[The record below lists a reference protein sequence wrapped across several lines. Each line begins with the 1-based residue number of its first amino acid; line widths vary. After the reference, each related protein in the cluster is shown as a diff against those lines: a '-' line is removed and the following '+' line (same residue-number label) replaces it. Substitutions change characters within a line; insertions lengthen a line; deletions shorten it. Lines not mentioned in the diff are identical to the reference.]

1 MELSKAFDTTF
12 HELLVA
18 KLNAYGFSRKALKL
32 IFIYLKSR
40 KKSFK
45 INKIFSSW
53 KKLLC
58 RVPRGSVLGS
68 ILFDVYLN
76 DLFLFLSEIDVCS
89 CVDDTTSF
97 VRHKGIAELSEKFE
111 RNS

>member
-1 MELSKAFDTTF
+1 M
-12 HELLVA
+12 
-18 KLNAYGFSRKALKL
+18 
-32 IFIYLKSR
+32 
-40 KKSFK
+40 
-45 INKIFSSW
+45 
-53 KKLLC
+53 
-58 RVPRGSVLGS
+58 LGS

>member
-32 IFIYLKSR
+32 IFIYLKNR
-40 KKSFK
+40 QIGVK
-45 INKIFSSW
+45 INKMFSSW

-58 RVPRGSVLGS
+58 GVPQGSVLGS
-68 ILFDVYLN
+68 ILFYVYLN
-76 DLFLFLSEIDVCS
+76 DLFLFLSKIDVWS
-89 CVDDTTSF
+89 FVDDTISF
-97 VRHKGIAELSEKFE
+97 VRHKSIAELLEKLE